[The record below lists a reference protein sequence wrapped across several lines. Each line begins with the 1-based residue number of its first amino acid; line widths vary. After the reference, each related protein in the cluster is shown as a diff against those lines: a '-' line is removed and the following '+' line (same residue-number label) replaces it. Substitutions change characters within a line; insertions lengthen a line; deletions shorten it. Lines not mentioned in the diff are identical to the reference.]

1 MEATTGAQIKKFR
14 IARKMTQAELAGKI
28 GCATIT
34 IRQYENN
41 SRTPGIVTMKKLAFA
56 LKCRIEDLM
65 GLETFDTGE
74 ELMSRIKEID
84 ESSGGES
91 LTVIHTTDPR
101 KFINFA
107 LDQMNEEGQVQVAKR
122 AEEVL
127 EVPKYRKSTPKD

>member
-41 SRTPGIVTMKKLAFA
+41 SRTPGIVTMQKLAFA

-101 KFINFA
+101 YSVLYRGFFFCNNTLYNTLA
-107 LDQMNEEGQVQVAKR
+107 AKKACR
-122 AEEVL
+122 
-127 EVPKYRKSTPKD
+127 P